1 MTSTPAA
8 ESVGARTYRE
18 HLLGTATALYLAA
31 RTEHTLSLDDLDI
44 VLSARRAVLD
54 LLAAVHAD
62 LTGLENVRPLHPNH
76 LESHPVEALGR
87 ALRRYPRPA
96 GQLSPT
102 EVALATPASAAGL
115 AWQQAARHAVV
126 AHHVWTAGVGEPLSP
141 DARWAGMA
149 DVASL
154 ADALARL
161 DLGLLLTTA
170 EDPRCPAFTST
181 LRGGLHQALGVAAR
195 ETLRLAAQGELPDVG
210 PDRAQLPALEV
221 APVRTATDL
230 PRAQQ
235 RLAVLLEHGGRL
247 RPERFPALASLY
259 GRACLR
265 LADSLRSRAQPPLG
279 LDGESVQAALRR
291 HARAL
296 HQATLRRSGIASI
309 VAGDDRPLRQ
319 AAEIDGCLQRDPGRV
334 TSDAALLGDVVIGL
348 AGSTRALA
356 AAVSRALESGDWMV
370 PDDGLP
376 LTAPLWHPWHPADP
390 TPAAVSAI
398 RRAAADSVELAQAVA
413 PPTPGLAPRR
423 PPLAA
428 VVSAPGP
435 RPAVPDKA
443 ADLLRLAIRRPR
455 LPAYALV
462 PADGRSR

>member
-1 MTSTPAA
+1 MTGTPAS
-8 ESVGARTYRE
+8 EPDGASTYRA

-54 LLAAVHAD
+54 LLVAVHTD
-62 LTGLENVRPLHPNH
+62 LTGLPENVRPLHPHH

-102 EVALATPASAAGL
+102 EVALATPASAAGV

-141 DARWAGMA
+141 GARWAGMA

-221 APVRTATDL
+221 APVRTAADL
-230 PRAQQ
+230 PRAEQ

-247 RPERFPALASLY
+247 RPERFPVLAALHAK
-259 GRACLR
+259 ACLQ
-265 LADSLRSRAQPPLG
+265 LA
-279 LDGESVQAALRR
+279 
-291 HARAL
+291 
-296 HQATLRRSGIASI
+296 
-309 VAGDDRPLRQ
+309 
-319 AAEIDGCLQRDPGRV
+319 
-334 TSDAALLGDVVIGL
+334 
-348 AGSTRALA
+348 
-356 AAVSRALESGDWMV
+356 
-370 PDDGLP
+370 
-376 LTAPLWHPWHPADP
+376 
-390 TPAAVSAI
+390 
-398 RRAAADSVELAQAVA
+398 
-413 PPTPGLAPRR
+413 
-423 PPLAA
+423 
-428 VVSAPGP
+428 
-435 RPAVPDKA
+435 
-443 ADLLRLAIRRPR
+443 
-455 LPAYALV
+455 
-462 PADGRSR
+462 